1 MTSNVNKLIFWV
13 VIICLAVIL
22 YTVVGRGKGKPEV
35 NLAFSQFLSEVE
47 AGRVKSVKI
56 SGTEVRGQ
64 FVDDSQGPLR
74 TLIPANYPKVYEILT
89 AKNVAIEMQE
99 STNGTLVSLLVNA
112 IPFVLLLALWILAL
126 ARAGR
131 GYTLLNR
138 RR

>member
-56 SGTEVRGQ
+56 SGTEVKGQ

-74 TLIPANYPKVYEILT
+74 TLIPANYPEVYKILRE
-89 AKNVAIEMQE
+89 KNVSME
-99 STNGTLVSLLVNA
+99 
-112 IPFVLLLALWILAL
+112 
-126 ARAGR
+126 
-131 GYTLLNR
+131 
-138 RR
+138 